1 MGEEKKI
8 EKHARPGWD
17 EYFIGISDSVA
28 TRCTC
33 DRGPG
38 GCVIVRDKQILTTGY
53 IGSPVGLPHCS
64 DVGHEFKETIHE
76 DGHKSK
82 HCVRTI
88 HSEMNAICQAAKLG
102 ISLND
107 ATLYNNK
114 TPCRTCAMAIINAG
128 IKRVV
133 CKQRYHADEDTIK
146 LFADA
151 GIKFE
156 VLSNTVAKYPD
167 QK

>member
-1 MGEEKKI
+1 MSEENKTEHK
-8 EKHARPGWD
+8 RPSWD
-17 EYFIGISDSVA
+17 EYFIGISDAVA

-53 IGSPVGLPHCS
+53 IGSPIGLPHCS
-64 DVGHEFKETIHE
+64 EVGHEFKETIHE
-76 DGHKSK
+76 DGHKTK

-102 ISLND
+102 ISLNG

-114 TPCRTCAMAIINAG
+114 SPCRNCAMAIINAG

-133 CKQRYHADEDTIK
+133 CKQRYHADQDTTR
-146 LFADA
+146 LFSEA
-151 GIKFE
+151 GVKYE
-156 VLSNTVAKYPD
+156 VLSEKVAEYPN
-167 QK
+167 Q